1 MRESK
6 TIPIIRWA
14 NTARSSSGD
23 QRVGVCCWYP
33 SPSEAKTFAS
43 SVLEPRHVVN
53 PPSMK
58 KKTADSDELR
68 PEYPKEFFQSMKP
81 NRFAGGGE
89 RRVILD
95 ADVAAVF
102 D

>member
-1 MRESK
+1 
-6 TIPIIRWA
+6 
-14 NTARSSSGD
+14 
-23 QRVGVCCWYP
+23 
-33 SPSEAKTFAS
+33 
-43 SVLEPRHVVN
+43 
-53 PPSMK
+53 MK

-95 ADVAAVF
+95 ADVAEVF
-102 D
+102 DSSEAVNTVLRSTIKAMRNAGTKVSKRRAS